1 MFPVTHKTVF
11 VLDRSPCFNKSS
23 RQSIEYD
30 VVMKGKTPGI
40 IPAAPISKTLWT
52 CSVEAMLEYMRIVYD
67 IFPEDKL
74 VGISYTGFCVEQSGG
89 METSYKFF
97 SYKKRK

>member
-11 VLDRSPCFNKSS
+11 VLDRSPCFSKSS
-23 RQSIEYD
+23 KQSIEYD

-52 CSVEAMLEYMRIVYD
+52 CSVEGMLEYMRIVYD

-74 VGISYTGFCVEQSGG
+74 VGTKNF
-89 METSYKFF
+89 
-97 SYKKRK
+97 